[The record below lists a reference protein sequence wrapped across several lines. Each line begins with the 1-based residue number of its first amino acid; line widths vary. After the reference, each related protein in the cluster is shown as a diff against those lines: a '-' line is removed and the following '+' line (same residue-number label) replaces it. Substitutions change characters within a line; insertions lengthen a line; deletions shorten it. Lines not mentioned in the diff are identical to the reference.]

1 MSANTANGSV
11 LFGSVFAKS
20 LWDQRKAIL
29 GWGVGLAGLAY
40 ITLLA
45 FPSIGSNP
53 EFDQLFKQV
62 PQLQGFLGDVAA
74 FDTIEGFVTSQFL
87 AFMPVILTVYV
98 VMAAAGTITGEIES
112 GTMDYL
118 LAHPLPRWRVAL
130 EKYLAL
136 LAALVLICLIIGL
149 GMWLGGVTIGQNV
162 SFGTWMLAGIDI
174 APLTLL
180 YGSIAFALACALRGR
195 GIPIGVAVALS
206 VGGFILNGLAPLV
219 ENLQRYREWTIYY
232 LFAASKPFSS
242 GLDVAYTSILLAG
255 SAAFLILGVGAFLRR
270 DILA

>member
-1 MSANTANGSV
+1 MSANGSIF
-11 LFGSVFAKS
+11 FGSVFLKS
-20 LWDQRKAIL
+20 LWDQRKAML
-29 GWGVGLAGLAY
+29 GWGLGLAGLAY
-40 ITLLA
+40 LTLLF

-53 EFDQLFKQV
+53 EFDELFKQM
-62 PQLQGFLGDVAA
+62 PQLKGFLGDVGA

-87 AFMPVILTVYV
+87 SFMPVILTIYM

-118 LAHPLPRWRVAL
+118 LAHPVPRWKVAL

-136 LAALVLICLIIGL
+136 LVALVLICIMIGL
-149 GMWLGGVTIGQNV
+149 GMWLGGVTIGQEI
-162 SFGTWMLAGIDI
+162 SFGTWMLAGLDI
-174 APLTLL
+174 VPLTLL

-195 GIPIGVAVALS
+195 GIPIGVAVALA

-232 LFAASKPFSS
+232 LFTASKPFSS
-242 GLDVAYTSILLAG
+242 GLDAAYTAVLIAG

>member
-1 MSANTANGSV
+1 MSTNTANSGI
-11 LFGSVFAKS
+11 FFENVFLKS

-29 GWGVGLAGLAY
+29 GWGLGLAGLAF

-53 EFDQLFKQV
+53 EFDQLFKQL
-62 PQLQGFLGDVAA
+62 PQLKGFLGDVAA
-74 FDTIEGFVTSQFL
+74 FDTLEGFVTSQFL
-87 AFMPVILTVYV
+87 AFMPVILTIYV
-98 VMAAAGTITGEIES
+98 VMAATGTVTGEIES

-130 EKYLAL
+130 EKYMAL
-136 LAALVLICLIIGL
+136 LVALVLICLIIGL

-180 YGSIAFALACALRGR
+180 YGSVAFALACALRGR
-195 GIPIGVAVALS
+195 GIPIGVAVALA
-206 VGGFILNGLAPLV
+206 VAGFILNGLAPLV
-219 ENLQRYREWTIYY
+219 ENIERYREWTIYY

-242 GLDVAYTSILLAG
+242 GLEPFYTAILIAG

-270 DILA
+270 DMLS